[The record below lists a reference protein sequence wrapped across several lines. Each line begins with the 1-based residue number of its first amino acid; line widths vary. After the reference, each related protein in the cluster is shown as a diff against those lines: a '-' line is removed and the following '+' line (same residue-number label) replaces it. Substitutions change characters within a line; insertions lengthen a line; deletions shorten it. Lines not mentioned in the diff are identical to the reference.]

1 MSTRLGERLRRFT
14 DSLQFRMVVIFLA
27 LIALSMLFISAYLL
41 RTLENYSIDA
51 YERRLSGTAETLA
64 RLAAPV
70 LGSGAPEA
78 LDAILAQWQER
89 GLEMAVVDR
98 SGRVV
103 SASSPAPS
111 GAEVGTSLAA
121 APEVH
126 EALAGRQVIRIH
138 LDPQSGTRKVYVAW
152 PVAQARGRQPLGA
165 VYLTGSLGDVDATLG
180 RVRAALMWASAL
192 AAAVAAFV
200 SALLA
205 RPITGP
211 IRELTA
217 HARRLARGRF
227 EERIRVRSRD
237 EVGELAETFNRM
249 AEQLAASID
258 ELARQKE
265 QAEAILSHMADGVVV
280 LDRRGRTLLVNP
292 AAEEA
297 LAGRSA
303 ADALREV
310 LGEREGGGV
319 REVALVELGSRQ
331 YEARLAV
338 LRGPGGQPGGV
349 VAVLHDVT
357 ERQRLDAMRKEFVA
371 NASHELKTPL
381 TTIKSYVETLLDGA
395 WRNAEVTPRFLAVV
409 HDETERMI
417 RLVNELLDLSQLEA
431 GAPLGP
437 AETVYPE
444 DLLAAVR
451 QRFLPVARSRGI
463 ALEVRDEGA
472 PPVLAN
478 PDRLEQVLAN
488 LVENALNYTP
498 GGGRVE
504 VVASAAGGEGLPEE
518 AFPPGET
525 SRSGEAALPSAACGA
540 APPAA
545 SGARLRLT
553 VRDTGAGIPEK
564 DLPRVFERFYRVDKA
579 RSRKMGGTGL
589 GLAIVREIVESYG
602 GRVSIRSRVG
612 AGTTVEVELPA
623 GDRLPEGQGALR

>member
-1 MSTRLGERLRRFT
+1 MSMRPPWGERLRRLG
-14 DSLQFRMVVIFLA
+14 DSLQVRMVVVFLA

-41 RTLENYSIDA
+41 RTLESYTIDA
-51 YERRLSGTAETLA
+51 YERRLDGTAETLA
-64 RLAAPV
+64 RLAAPA
-70 LGSGAPEA
+70 LAAGRPEA
-78 LDAILAQWQER
+78 LDALLAQWQER

-98 SGRVV
+98 GGRVV

-111 GAEVGTSLAA
+111 GAEAGTSLGG

-126 EALAGRQVIRIH
+126 EALAGRPVTRIH
-138 LDPQSGTRKVYVAW
+138 LDPESGTRKVYVAW
-152 PVAQARGRQPLGA
+152 PLPGGGRQPPGA

-180 RVRAALMWASAL
+180 RVRAALMWASGLAAAL
-192 AAAVAAFV
+192 AALV

-217 HARRLARGRF
+217 HASRLARGHF
-227 EERIRVRSRD
+227 GERIQVRSRD
-237 EVGELAETFNRM
+237 EVGQLAEAFNRM
-249 AEQLAASID
+249 AEQLAASME

-292 AAEEA
+292 AAAEA
-297 LAGRSA
+297 LGGRSA
-303 ADALREV
+303 AEALEEV
-310 LGEREGGGV
+310 LARRDGPGGAGSG
-319 REVALVELGSRQ
+319 LVELGARQ

-357 ERQRLDAMRKEFVA
+357 ERQRLDTMRKEFVA

-381 TTIKSYVETLLDGA
+381 TAIKSYVETLLDGA
-395 WRNAEVTPRFLAVV
+395 WENPRVAPRFLGVV
-409 HDETERMI
+409 HEETERMI
-417 RLVNELLDLSQLEA
+417 RLVNDLLDLSQLEA

-437 AETVYPE
+437 AERVEAE

-451 QRFLPVARSRGI
+451 QRFLPLARSRGI

-504 VVASAAGGEGLPEE
+504 VVAAAAGE
-518 AFPPGET
+518 
-525 SRSGEAALPSAACGA
+525 SEAA
-540 APPAA
+540 
-545 SGARLRLT
+545 ARLRLE

-564 DLPRVFERFYRVDKA
+564 DLPRVFDRFYRVDKA
-579 RSRKMGGTGL
+579 RSRRMGGTGL
-589 GLAIVREIVESYG
+589 GLAIVREIVEGYG
-602 GRVSIRSRVG
+602 GRVAIRSRVG

-623 GDRLPEGQGALR
+623 AARTPRGEEAPR